1 MREGASLCNTKRNI
15 RIEREDLLGWKGEG
29 IVWVVGYGD
38 GSNLKLSIV
47 QEGSKSWPLTP
58 RVTSQASESE
68 K

>member
-1 MREGASLCNTKRNI
+1 M
-15 RIEREDLLGWKGEG
+15 EG

-38 GSNLKLSIV
+38 GYNLKLSIV